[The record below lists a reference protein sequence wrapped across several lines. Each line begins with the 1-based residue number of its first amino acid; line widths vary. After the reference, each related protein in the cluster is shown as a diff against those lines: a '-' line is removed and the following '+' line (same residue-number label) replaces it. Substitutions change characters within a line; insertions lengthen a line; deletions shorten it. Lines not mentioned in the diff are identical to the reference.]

1 MKGKATTLAP
11 PQEAMETRKNKT
23 KQKTRKK
30 PGGNKSVSL
39 TFVQGPSIVVCMI
52 LI

>member
-1 MKGKATTLAP
+1 MKGKATRLTAP
-11 PQEAMETRKNKT
+11 HEAMETRKDKT
-23 KQKTRKK
+23 KQKTKKK